1 MSARARVLG
10 ALLLAAGV
18 LYLGFGVDRTQFL
31 SLFLA
36 FSTAFLGYFLLVW
49 HADTKRIRYWLVL
62 GILLRLV
69 LVFAF
74 PRLSDDVYRF
84 IWDGQLVAAGQNPFA
99 HLPAYY
105 LEAGHQVSGLS
116 DALFDRLNSPEYHSV
131 YPPLAQAVFTVA
143 AWLSPGSWYGA
154 AVIMKL
160 FLFASELGTL
170 FLLTRLLQTFSL
182 PRFHLLY
189 YWLNPL
195 MLVEI
200 VGNLH
205 FEGPMICFLLLSLY
219 LLTQSRYGAAA
230 GAMALA
236 VATKL
241 LPLLLL
247 PFLLWRLWGRAYRVF
262 FLTFGAA
269 TGLLFLPLFAG
280 AGIVDGFSGSLE
292 LYFRKFEFN
301 ASLYYLLRAY
311 GYYEIGWNQI
321 ARFGPLL
328 ARLAAAAIL
337 ILAYLDERTDWR
349 SLPSRWL
356 GAFVLYLLCATTV
369 HPWYLGVPII
379 LCCFTPWRF
388 PLWWSFFIML
398 TYTAYLHVPYRENL
412 WLVAAEYL
420 AVAGI
425 FLFEWYR
432 YGRRP
437 VPA

>member
-1 MSARARVLG
+1 MSARARVAG

-18 LYLGFGVDRTQFL
+18 LYLGFGVDRTEFA
-31 SLFLA
+31 SLFIA
-36 FSTAFLGYFLLVW
+36 CCTAFLGYFLLVW
-49 HADTKRIRYWLVL
+49 RADNRRIRYWVVL
-62 GILLRLV
+62 GILLRLA

-84 IWDGQLVAAGQNPFA
+84 LWDGHLITAGYNPFT

-105 LEAGHQVSGLS
+105 LEAGHEVAGLS
-116 DALFDRLNSPEYHSV
+116 RELFIRLNSPAYHSI

-182 PRFHLLY
+182 PRSRLLY

-195 MLVEI
+195 ILVEI

-205 FEGPMICFLLLSLY
+205 FEGAMICFLLLSLY
-219 LLTQSRYGAAA
+219 LLTRSNYGGAA
-230 GAMALA
+230 GAMAVS
-236 VATKL
+236 VAAKL
-241 LPLLLL
+241 LPLMLL

-262 FLTFGAA
+262 FLTFAA
-269 TGLLFLPLFAG
+269 VMVLLFLPLLAG
-280 AGIVDGFSGSLE
+280 AGMLDGFSGSLD

-337 ILAYLDERTDWR
+337 ILAYWDERTDWR
-349 SLPSRWL
+349 SLPGRWF

-369 HPWYLGVPII
+369 HPWYLGVPLV

-388 PLWWSFFIML
+388 PLWWSFLIML
-398 TYTAYLHVPYRENL
+398 TYTTYLEVPYRENL
-412 WLVAAEYL
+412 WLVAGEYL

-425 FLFEWYR
+425 FLFEWRR
-432 YGRRP
+432 YGRGGR
-437 VPA
+437 